1 MTLFVNMATM
11 YSVHYFW
18 RNSLL
23 FCHFFDFSISIF
35 PRSPL
40 TRTTW
45 FQLSLVKIEIW
56 IISPHFA
63 MLCVCI
69 YLMILSSD
77 YFEVIKLILNSE
89 ICFPRGNY
97 LLGGLFVDN
106 FRNVHETAD
115 ELNSDWHSDT
125 DNIIWQTSTYMWI
138 WWRFLKKKNMKWS
151 D

>member
-1 MTLFVNMATM
+1 
-11 YSVHYFW
+11 
-18 RNSLL
+18 
-23 FCHFFDFSISIF
+23 
-35 PRSPL
+35 
-40 TRTTW
+40 
-45 FQLSLVKIEIW
+45 
-56 IISPHFA
+56 

-89 ICFPRGNY
+89 ICFPCGNY

-125 DNIIWQTSTYMWI
+125 DNHMTDLYVYVDLMEVFEKEKYEMIW
-138 WWRFLKKKNMKWS
+138 LKQECSMILS
-151 D
+151 VYGMFTFI